1 MGEKHLRNILMEKFL
16 SLKKIVLEIFCIEF
30 MVYKYFVCTWCIR
43 PGVYST
49 LIQIVL
55 ISSLDQKTKAPL
67 M

>member
-1 MGEKHLRNILMEKFL
+1 MGKKHL
-16 SLKKIVLEIFCIEF
+16 KKVLLEIFWSLKNMILDLSVF
-30 MVYKYFVCTWCIR
+30 ALSYIFVCTWCIR
-43 PGVYST
+43 PGVSST